1 MVIKTSLTR
10 QCRTL
15 FNPSTSASDFLTI
28 ADLATQCACLK
39 VFPWKLSHVPVLFV
53 DVNRWFGQI
62 SGRVRCI
69 L

>member
-1 MVIKTSLTR
+1 MVIKTLLTR

-15 FNPSTSASDFLTI
+15 FNPSTSASEFLTI
-28 ADLATQCACLK
+28 ADLATQCACFK
-39 VFPWKLSHVPVLFV
+39 VLPWKLSHVPVLFA

>member
-15 FNPSTSASDFLTI
+15 FNPSTSASEFLTI
-28 ADLATQCACLK
+28 ADLATQCVCFK
-39 VFPWKLSHVPVLFV
+39 VLPWKLSHVPVLFA

-62 SGRVRCI
+62 SGRVRYI

>member
-15 FNPSTSASDFLTI
+15 FNPSTIASCFLTI
-28 ADLATQCACLK
+28 ADLATQCACFK
-39 VFPWKLSHVPVLFV
+39 VLPWKLSHVRVLFA

>member
-15 FNPSTSASDFLTI
+15 FNPSTSASDFLAI
-28 ADLATQCACLK
+28 ADLATQCVCFK
-39 VFPWKLSHVPVLFV
+39 VLPWKLSHVPVLFA

-62 SGRVRCI
+62 SGRVRYI

>member
-15 FNPSTSASDFLTI
+15 FNPSNSASDFLTI

-39 VFPWKLSHVPVLFV
+39 ILPWKLSHVPVLFA

>member
-28 ADLATQCACLK
+28 ADLATQCVCLK
-39 VFPWKLSHVPVLFV
+39 VLRWKLSHVPVLFA

-62 SGRVRCI
+62 SGRVRYI